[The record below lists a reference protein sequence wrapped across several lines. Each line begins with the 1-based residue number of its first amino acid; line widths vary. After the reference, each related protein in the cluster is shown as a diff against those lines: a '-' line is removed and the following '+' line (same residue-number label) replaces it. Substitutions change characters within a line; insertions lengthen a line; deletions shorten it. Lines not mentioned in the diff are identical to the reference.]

1 MISLRTAGTMLLA
14 LAFAGPASAQE
25 QPRSGGAEIR
35 FAAGLVWQQGVFGD
49 DDPESHSGLGAILG
63 AQVRRRTA
71 RRTGA
76 SLEVAFQPVGLP
88 NPHFDETLHTFY
100 VLAGPEIG
108 RRFYVRP
115 VAGVA
120 LQAWSGSRAES
131 GLNFA
136 LAVGVA
142 VGRRTGKFA
151 PEFVFRASASPGAA
165 SAMIG
170 VQIAIGSGKE

>member
-1 MISLRTAGTMLLA
+1 MMLLA

-25 QPRSGGAEIR
+25 QPRTGGAETR
-35 FAAGLVWQQGVFGD
+35 FAAGLVWQHGVFGD
-49 DDPESHSGLGAILG
+49 DDPESQSGLGAIV
-63 AQVRRRTA
+63 AVQVRRRTA
-71 RRTGA
+71 GRTGA
-76 SLEVAFQPVGLP
+76 SLEFAFQPVGLQ

-100 VLAGPEIG
+100 ILAGPEIG

-115 VAGVA
+115 AGGVA
-120 LQAWSGSRAES
+120 IQAWSGSMTES

-142 VGRRTGKFA
+142 VGRRVTSSDLGFN
-151 PEFVFRASASPGAA
+151 PEFVVRCSASPGAA

-170 VQIAIGSGKE
+170 MQIAIRK